1 MNPSRHFIAHPVASA
16 LLAVA
21 LLLVGALG
29 FRLLPVAPLP
39 QVDFPTIQIT
49 ATLPGA
55 SPETMASSVAMPLER
70 SFGNISGITQIWSAS
85 NQGNTQVILMFELD
99 KDLNDAAREVQAAI
113 NAVRNELPSGMPGNP
128 VYRKLN
134 PSQTPVLVLALSSS
148 TRSVAELYD
157 LAASVVAQK
166 ISQVDGVG
174 EVQLGGGSLP
184 AVRIALQPRAL
195 NQYGIALD
203 QVRNAITNANSPRPK
218 GELEQ
223 GATRWQIGANDQ
235 LRGADVYRGL
245 VVSEPDTQPV
255 RLGDVAVVT
264 DSVENRR
271 ASGFYNG
278 EPAVVLQVNR
288 QPGANVIATVDAIR
302 TQLTSLRALL
312 PADVELT
319 VTSDRT
325 PGIRATLHEAERTL
339 LIAVALVV
347 GVVLLFLGNLR
358 AALIPTLALPVALIG
373 SFALIYLLGFSL
385 NNLSLMALIV
395 VAGLVVDD
403 AIVVMENI
411 SRHIDAGASPLR
423 AALRGSREVGFT
435 LLAMNLSLMVV
446 FLAILFMGGFIEK
459 LFREFSLTLIAA
471 MALSLL
477 VSLSLT
483 PTLCAR
489 LLSRKQ
495 PEPMFG
501 TRWFARFFVR
511 LQRGYASSLQWAL
524 RHARL
529 VLALLIAVICLNVY
543 LYAVV
548 PKSLLPAQQTDQLMA
563 FVRGDDSLSYL
574 AMQPKF
580 EAFRQYLVADPAVA
594 DVVGFVGGAG
604 GINNAFLMVRLKP
617 LDERGASSQQT
628 LDRLR
633 MHAPVQPGARL
644 MMFIAQDIALGMH
657 GNRGTEQRLL
667 MQASEL
673 ELLREWG
680 PKVGQALEKLPELTD
695 VDGNF
700 NEGAL
705 QVQLFIDRVAARRLG
720 VDVDTVTQVL
730 NNSFSQR
737 QVATLF
743 DDLNQYRVVLEIDP
757 SMTESPTA
765 LDEVYVITR
774 DGRVPLSAFAR
785 YEYTVAS
792 DRIKHEGQF
801 ASEDIGFNLAPGVNL
816 GDAKKAIDRA
826 LAEVMLPNSVQAKLA
841 DAGAAFSEAQG
852 DQPLLLLGVVLA
864 VYIVLGILYES
875 FTHPLTILSTLPS
888 AGIGALLAL
897 LLLDTEFSLIALLG
911 LFLLIGV
918 VMKNAILI
926 IDVALDAERRRGL
939 SSERAV
945 FEAAQQ
951 RFRPILM
958 TTLAAICGALPLM
971 LGTGEG
977 SEMRRPLG
985 IAIVGGLI
993 VSQVLT
999 LYTTP
1004 VIYLYLDRLRL
1015 FCLRKLRGGNA
1026 AAVSVS

>member
-1 MNPSRHFIAHPVASA
+1 MNPSRLFIARPVASA
-16 LLAVA
+16 LLALA
-21 LLLVGALG
+21 LLLAGVLG
-29 FRLLPVAPLP
+29 YRLLPVAPLP
-39 QVDFPTIQIT
+39 QVDFPTIQVT
-49 ATLPGA
+49 ASLPGA

-70 SFGNISGITQIWSAS
+70 SFGNISGLSQIWSAS
-85 NQGNTQVILMFELD
+85 NQGNTQVVLQFALD
-99 KDLNDAAREVQAAI
+99 KDINDAAREVQAAI
-113 NAVRNELPSGMPGNP
+113 NTVRNDLPSGMPGNP
-128 VYRKLN
+128 VARKLN
-134 PSQTPVLVLALSSS
+134 PSQTPVMVLALSSP
-148 TRSVAELYD
+148 TRAASELYD
-157 LAASVVAQK
+157 LAASVLAQK
-166 ISQVDGVG
+166 LSQVEGVG

-184 AVRIALQPRAL
+184 AVRIELQPRAL

-203 QVRNAITNANSPRPK
+203 QVRRAISDANSPRPK

-223 GATRWQIGANDQ
+223 GALRWQIGANDQ
-235 LRGADVYRGL
+235 LRKADEYRRL
-245 VVSEPDTQPV
+245 LVSEPDTQPV
-255 RLGDVAVVT
+255 RLGDVAIVS

-271 ASGFYNG
+271 ASGFHNHQ
-278 EPAVVLQVNR
+278 PAVVLQVNR
-288 QPGANVIATVDAIR
+288 QPGANVITTVDAIR
-302 TQLTSLRALL
+302 AQLPGLRALL

-325 PGIRATLHEAERTL
+325 PGIRATLREAEHTL

-358 AALIPTLALPVALIG
+358 AALIPTLAVPVSLIG
-373 SFALIYLLGFSL
+373 SFALIYLFGFSL

-446 FLAILFMGGFIEK
+446 FLAILFMGGFIER
-459 LFREFSLTLIAA
+459 LFREFSLTLVAA

-495 PEPMFG
+495 VEPMFG
-501 TRWFARFFVR
+501 TRWFARFFAR
-511 LQRGYASSLQWAL
+511 LQRGYATSLQWAL

-529 VLALLIAVICLNVY
+529 VLALLIAVVCLNVY
-543 LYAVV
+543 LYVIV
-548 PKSLLPAQQTDQLMA
+548 PKSLLPEQQTDQLMA
-563 FVRGDDSLSYL
+563 FARGDDSLSYL

-580 EAFRQYLVADPAVA
+580 ETFRQYLLSDPAVA
-594 DVVGFVGGAG
+594 DVVGFVGGG
-604 GINNAFLMVRLKP
+604 SGINNAFMMIRLKP
-617 LDERGASSQQT
+617 RAERESSQRV
-628 LDRLR
+628 LERLR
-633 MHAPVQPGARL
+633 AKAPAVPGARL
-644 MMFIAQDIALGMH
+644 MMFIAQDLALGMR

-667 MQASEL
+667 LQASEL
-673 ELLREWG
+673 SLLREWT
-680 PKVGQALEKLPELTD
+680 PRVAHALERLPELID

-705 QVQLFIDRVAARRLG
+705 QVQLSIDRVAARRLG

-743 DDLNQYRVVLEIDP
+743 DALNQYRVVLEIDP
-757 SMTESPTA
+757 SMTETPDS
-765 LDEVYVITR
+765 LDEVYVITDAGR
-774 DGRVPLSAFAR
+774 RVPLSAFAH
-785 YEYTVAS
+785 YEYSVAS
-792 DRIKHEGQF
+792 DRIQHEGQF
-801 ASEDIGFNLAPGVNL
+801 ASEDIGFSLAEGVTL
-816 GDAKKAIDRA
+816 GDAMKAIDRA
-826 LAEVMLPNSVQAKLA
+826 LAEVMLPNSVQAKLG
-841 DAGAAFSEAQG
+841 DAGAELKKMQG
-852 DQPLLLLGVVLA
+852 EQPLLLLGVILA

-897 LLLDTEFSLIALLG
+897 LALDTDFSLIALLG

-939 SSERAV
+939 SSQAAV
-945 FEAAQQ
+945 FDAAQQ

-971 LGTGEG
+971 LGSGEG

-985 IAIVGGLI
+985 IAIVGGLV
-993 VSQVLT
+993 VSQLLT

-1015 FCLRKLRGGNA
+1015 YCLRRLRRDGSA
-1026 AAVSVS
+1026 PLST